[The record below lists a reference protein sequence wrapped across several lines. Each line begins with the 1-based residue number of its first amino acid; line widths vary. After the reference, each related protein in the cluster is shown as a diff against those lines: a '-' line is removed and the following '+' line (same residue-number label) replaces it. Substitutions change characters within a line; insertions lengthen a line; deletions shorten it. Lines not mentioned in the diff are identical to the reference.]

1 MTTPTLSL
9 TDVCVKR
16 GKRDIVNNVS
26 LEVASGEVVALVGPN
41 GAGKS
46 SILATL
52 SGDLTPEKGEAML
65 MNRPTSSYRPMQ
77 QARLRAMLLQA
88 NQVSFPFTVQQVVDM
103 GRSPWAG
110 QPEEERDDEAVAEAI
125 SSVEIGHL
133 LSRRFNE
140 LSGGERARV
149 SLARVLAQETP
160 IVLLD
165 EPTAAL
171 DLHHQERVM
180 GLIRRLGHEGK
191 SVVVVVHDLNLA
203 AAYADR
209 VALIVEGRVDAM
221 GPSADVITAERISEV
236 YRVEVDVLID
246 NDGRQIV
253 VPKRRGGVFPGGI

>member
-1 MTTPTLSL
+1 MTTTLSL
-9 TDVCVKR
+9 TDVSVKR
-16 GKRDIVNNVS
+16 GKRHIVNNVS
-26 LEVASGEVVALVGPN
+26 LEVGAGEVVALVGPN

-52 SGDLTPEKGEAML
+52 SGDLTPEKGEATL
-65 MNRPTSSYRPMQ
+65 IGRPTSSYRPMQ

-88 NQVSFPFTVQQVVDM
+88 NQVSFPFSVQQVVEM

-110 QPEEERDDEAVAEAI
+110 QPEEERDDEAVTAAI
-125 SSVEIGHL
+125 ESVEIGHL
-133 LSRRFNE
+133 AERRFNE
-140 LSGGERARV
+140 LSGGEKARV

-180 GLIRRLGHEGK
+180 GLIRQLGRAGK

-209 VALIVEGRVDAM
+209 VALIVEGRIEAT
-221 GPSADVITAERISEV
+221 GSPTEVITAEGISEV
-236 YRVEVDVLID
+236 YRVDVDVLSD

-253 VPKRRGGVFPGGI
+253 VPKRSGGF

>member
-1 MTTPTLSL
+1 MSNVTLSL
-9 TDVCVKR
+9 TNVSVKR

-26 LEVASGEVVALVGPN
+26 LEVRSGEVVALVGPN

-52 SGDLTPEKGEAML
+52 SGDLSPERGESML
-65 MNRPTSSYRPMQ
+65 MNRPTSSYRPLQ

-88 NQVSFPFTVQQVVDM
+88 NQVSFPFTVQQVVEM
-103 GRSPWAG
+103 GRSPWVG
-110 QPEEERDDEAVAEAI
+110 QPEEERDDDAVALATD
-125 SSVEIGHL
+125 SVEIGHL
-133 LSRRFNE
+133 LTRRFNE
-140 LSGGERARV
+140 LSGGEKARV

-180 GLIRRLGHEGK
+180 GLIRQLGREGK

-209 VALIVEGRVDAM
+209 VALIVDGRIDAT
-221 GPSADVITAERISEV
+221 GSPAEVITAERISEV
-236 YRVEVDVLID
+236 YRVEVDVLSD

-253 VPKRRGGVFPGGI
+253 APKRRGGV

>member
-1 MTTPTLSL
+1 MADTTLSL
-9 TDVCVKR
+9 SGVSVKR
-16 GKRDIVNNVS
+16 GKRNIVNDVS
-26 LEVASGEVVALVGPN
+26 LEVRSGEVLALVGPN

-65 MNRPTSSYRPMQ
+65 MNRPTANYRPMQ

-110 QPEEERDDEAVAEAI
+110 QPEEERDDEAVAEATN
-125 SSVEIGHL
+125 SVEIGHL
-133 LSRRFNE
+133 LGRRFNE
-140 LSGGERARV
+140 LSGGEKARV

-180 GLIRRLGHEGK
+180 GLIRRLGHDGK

-209 VALIVEGRVDAM
+209 VALIVEGRVDAT
-221 GPSADVITAERISEV
+221 GSPSEVITAERISEV
-236 YRVEVDVLID
+236 YRVDVDVLTD

-253 VPKRRGGVFPGGI
+253 VPKRRGAI

>member
-1 MTTPTLSL
+1 MADTTLSL
-9 TDVCVKR
+9 SGVSVKR
-16 GKRDIVNNVS
+16 GKRNIVNDVS
-26 LEVASGEVVALVGPN
+26 LEVRSGEVLALVGPN

-65 MNRPTSSYRPMQ
+65 MNRPTASYRPMQ

-110 QPEEERDDEAVAEAI
+110 QPEEERDDEAVAEATN
-125 SSVEIGHL
+125 SVEIGHL
-133 LSRRFNE
+133 LGRRFNE
-140 LSGGERARV
+140 LSGGEKARV
-149 SLARVLAQETP
+149 SLARVLAQETS

-180 GLIRRLGHEGK
+180 GLIRRLGHDGK

-209 VALIVEGRVDAM
+209 VALIVEGRVDAT
-221 GPSADVITAERISEV
+221 GSPSEVITAERISEV
-236 YRVEVDVLID
+236 YRVDVDVLTD

-253 VPKRRGGVFPGGI
+253 VPKRRGAI

>member
-1 MTTPTLSL
+1 MADTTLSL
-9 TDVCVKR
+9 TNVSVKR

-26 LEVASGEVVALVGPN
+26 LDVASGEVMALVGPN

-52 SGDLTPEKGEAML
+52 SGDLTPEKGEAMM
-65 MNRPTSSYRPMQ
+65 MNRPTSSLRPME
-77 QARLRAMLLQA
+77 QARRRAMLLQA

-110 QPEEERDDEAVAEAI
+110 QPEEERDDEAVALAI
-125 SSVEIGHL
+125 DSVDIGHL
-133 LSRRFNE
+133 ATRRFNE
-140 LSGGERARV
+140 LSGGEKARV

-180 GLIRRLGHEGK
+180 GLIRRLGHDGK

-209 VALIVEGRVDAM
+209 VALIVEGRIDAT
-221 GPSADVITAERISEV
+221 GSPTEVITAERISEV
-236 YRVEVDVLID
+236 YRVEVDVLTD
-246 NDGRQIV
+246 NDGRQMV
-253 VPKRRGGVFPGGI
+253 VPKRRGGVFPAGL

>member
-1 MTTPTLSL
+1 MADVTLTL
-9 TDVCVKR
+9 TNVTVKR
-16 GKRDIVNNVS
+16 GARDIVNNVS
-26 LEVASGEVVALVGPN
+26 LEVTPGEVIALVGPN

-52 SGDLTPEKGEAML
+52 SGDLTPERGEAML
-65 MNRPTSSYRPMQ
+65 MNRPTSSYRPIQ

-88 NQVSFPFTVQQVVDM
+88 NQVSFPFTVKQVVEM

-110 QPEEERDDEAVAEAI
+110 QPEEERDDDAVALATD
-125 SSVEIGHL
+125 SVEIGHL
-133 LSRRFNE
+133 ASRRFNE
-140 LSGGERARV
+140 LSGGEKARV

-180 GLIRRLGHEGK
+180 GLIRRLGREGK
-191 SVVVVVHDLNLA
+191 SVVVVVHDLTLA

-209 VALIVEGRVDAM
+209 VALIVEGRIDAT
-221 GPSADVITAERISEV
+221 GTPTEVITTERISEV
-236 YRVEVDVLID
+236 YRVEVDVLTD

-253 VPKRRGGVFPGGI
+253 VPKRRGGI

>member
-1 MTTPTLSL
+1 MSSPVLSL
-9 TDVCVKR
+9 DSVSVTR
-16 GKRDIVNNVS
+16 GQRPIVNDVS
-26 LEVASGEVVALVGPN
+26 LQVYPGEVLALVGPN

-52 SGDLTPEKGEAML
+52 SGDLTPQQGEAMM
-65 MNRPTSSYRPMQ
+65 MNRSSSSYRPLA

-88 NQVSFPFTVQQVVDM
+88 NQVSFPFTVNQVVDM

-110 QPEEERDDEAVAEAI
+110 QPEEERDEEAIAWAI

-133 LSRRFNE
+133 ATRRFNE
-140 LSGGERARV
+140 LSGGEKARV

-180 GLIRRLGHEGK
+180 GLIRELGRGGK
-191 SVVVVVHDLNLA
+191 SVVVVVHDLTLA

-209 VALIVEGRVDAM
+209 VALIVDGRLDATGTPDEVM
-221 GPSADVITAERISEV
+221 TPHRISEV
-236 YRVEVDVLID
+236 YRVEVDVLVD
-246 NDGRQIV
+246 GDGRQII
-253 VPKRRGGVFPGGI
+253 VPKRPRRS

>member
-1 MTTPTLSL
+1 MPVTTLSL
-9 TDVCVKR
+9 MNVSVKR

-26 LEVASGEVVALVGPN
+26 LEVTSGEVVALVGPN

-52 SGDLTPEKGEAML
+52 SGDLTPEHGEAML
-65 MNRPTSSYRPMQ
+65 MSRPTSSYRPMK

-88 NQVSFPFTVQQVVDM
+88 NQVSFPFTVRQVVEM

-110 QPEEERDDEAVAEAI
+110 QPEEERDDEAVANAI
-125 SSVEIGHL
+125 DSVEIGHL
-133 LSRRFNE
+133 VSRRFNE

-180 GLIRRLGHEGK
+180 ALIRQLGRDGR

-209 VALIVEGRVDAM
+209 VALIVDGRIDAT
-221 GPSADVITAERISEV
+221 GSPIEVITAERISEV
-236 YRVEVDVLID
+236 YRVDVDVLSD

-253 VPKRRGGVFPGGI
+253 IPKRRSGK

>member
-1 MTTPTLSL
+1 MVNTTLSL
-9 TDVCVKR
+9 TNVSAKR

-26 LEVASGEVVALVGPN
+26 LEVREGEVVALVGPN

-52 SGDLTPEKGEAML
+52 SGDLTPERGEAML
-65 MNRPTSSYRPMQ
+65 MGRPTSSYRPMQ

-88 NQVSFPFTVQQVVDM
+88 NQVSFPFLVQQVVDM

-110 QPEEERDDEAVAEAI
+110 QPEEERDDEAVALAI
-125 SSVEIGHL
+125 DSVEIGHL
-133 LSRRFNE
+133 VARRFNE

-180 GLIRRLGHEGK
+180 GLIRQLGHDGK

-209 VALIVEGRVDAM
+209 VALIVDGRIDAT
-221 GPSADVITAERISEV
+221 GSPAEVITTERISEV
-236 YRVEVDVLID
+236 YRVDVDVLSD
-246 NDGRQIV
+246 NDGRQVV
-253 VPKRRGGVFPGGI
+253 VPKRRGGVFPGSS

>member
-1 MTTPTLSL
+1 MVNTTLSL
-9 TDVCVKR
+9 TNVSAKR

-26 LEVASGEVVALVGPN
+26 LEVREGEVVALVGPN

-52 SGDLTPEKGEAML
+52 SGDLTPERGEAML
-65 MNRPTSSYRPMQ
+65 MGRPTSSYRPMQ

-88 NQVSFPFTVQQVVDM
+88 NQVSFPFLVQQVVDM

-110 QPEEERDDEAVAEAI
+110 QPEEERDDEAVALAI
-125 SSVEIGHL
+125 DSVEIGRL
-133 LSRRFNE
+133 VARRFNE

-180 GLIRRLGHEGK
+180 GLIRQLGHDGK

-209 VALIVEGRVDAM
+209 VALIVDGRIDAT
-221 GPSADVITAERISEV
+221 GSPAEVITTERISEV
-236 YRVEVDVLID
+236 YRVDVDVLSD
-246 NDGRQIV
+246 NDGRQVV
-253 VPKRRGGVFPGGI
+253 VPKRRGGVFPGSS

>member
-1 MTTPTLSL
+1 MSTTLSL
-9 TDVCVKR
+9 SNVSVKR

-26 LEVASGEVVALVGPN
+26 LEVNAGEVVALVGPN

-52 SGDLTPEKGEAML
+52 SGDLTPEKGEATL
-65 MNRPTSSYRPMQ
+65 MNRPTSSHRPMQ

-88 NQVSFPFTVQQVVDM
+88 NQVSFPFSVQQVVDM

-110 QPEEERDDEAVAEAI
+110 QPEEERDDEAVAAAI
-125 SSVEIGHL
+125 DSVEIGHL
-133 LSRRFNE
+133 TSRRFNE
-140 LSGGERARV
+140 LSGGEKARV

-180 GLIRRLGHEGK
+180 GLIRQLGRDGK

-209 VALIVEGRVDAM
+209 VALIVEGRVDAT
-221 GPSADVITAERISEV
+221 GAPGEVITAERISEV
-236 YRVEVDVLID
+236 YRVDVDVLTD

-253 VPKRRGGVFPGGI
+253 VPKRRGAI